1 MLALRGAQIFDGTRM
16 LERPVVL
23 VEGAKVVAAG
33 AQPPAD
39 VEVID
44 LGDATLLPGLIDC
57 HQHLC
62 FDGSGPLEEQVAGVD
77 DTALTVRARLAA
89 ERAMAGGVTTLR
101 DLGDR
106 GWVTLGLRHD
116 DRLPTILAAGPP
128 ITRDNGHCWY
138 LGGGCSDE
146 TSLRRAVRDRVEH
159 GCDVVKIMA
168 TGGALTPSFPMWEPQ
183 FSEAELR
190 IVVDEAHREG
200 LPVASHCHGIDG
212 IRWSLNAGVDSI
224 EHCTF
229 MTADGRSEPDEALME
244 RLGSSGV
251 AVSATLGRK
260 PEVPLPP
267 IIAANMETLSDARRR
282 LHELGATLVAGTDA
296 GISEAKPHDVL
307 PHALVDFI
315 ASGMTA
321 LEGLQA
327 LTSVAAKVCGA
338 GHSKG
343 RLAAGF
349 DADILAVRGDPTRD
363 PSCLPSVLGVWKGG
377 QRVH

>member
-1 MLALRGAQIFDGTRM
+1 MLALRGTRLFDGVRS
-16 LERPVVL
+16 LDRPIVL
-23 VEGAKVVAAG
+23 VDGAKVVAAG
-33 AQPPAD
+33 AEPPAD
-39 VEVID
+39 VEVVD

-62 FDGSGPLEEQVAGVD
+62 FDGNGSLEDQVSGID
-77 DTALTVRARLAA
+77 DGALTARARVAA
-89 ERAMAGGVTTLR
+89 ERALAGGVTTLR

-159 GCDVVKIMA
+159 GCDVVKVMA
-168 TGGALTPSFPMWEPQ
+168 TGGALTPIFPMWEPQ
-183 FSEAELR
+183 FSETELR

-229 MTADGRSEPDEALME
+229 FTANRRCEPDEALME
-244 RLGSSGV
+244 RLAASGV
-251 AVSATLGRK
+251 GISATLGRS
-260 PEVPLPP
+260 PGLPLP
-267 IIAANMETLSDARRR
+267 AFVEANLETMIGARRR

-296 GISEAKPHDVL
+296 GISESKPHDVL
-307 PHALVDFI
+307 PHALVDFV

-327 LTSVAAKVCGA
+327 LTSVAAKVCGVSR
-338 GHSKG
+338 SKG
-343 RLAAGF
+343 HLAAGF
-349 DADILAVRGDPTRD
+349 DADIIAVQGDPTRD
-363 PSCLPSVLGVWKGG
+363 PSCLPSVLGVWRAGR
-377 QRVH
+377 RVR